1 MAYFPFFVD
10 LEGRNGLIIGGGTVA
25 LHKAEKLLGF
35 GANITVV
42 APEICSGFQ
51 KYPEIKI
58 LKRKFL
64 PDDLENMFFVIAATD
79 NRELNRSISELCKK
93 RGIPVN
99 TVDDKELCS
108 FIFPSLVKRGDLTIG
123 ISTGGD
129 SPAAAVFL
137 KEKINS
143 MLPDNFDEILV
154 FMRSEREKTKR
165 TVPKEMRP
173 ALLRNLFLKTME
185 KGRPLTENE
194 KNEIY
199 ALFGAEADNK

>member
-10 LEGRNGLIIGGGTVA
+10 LEGRNGLIIGGGSIA
-25 LHKAEKLLGF
+25 LHKAEKMLGF
-35 GANITVV
+35 GARITTV

-64 PDDLENMFFVIAATD
+64 PDDLENMSFVIAATD
-79 NRELNRSISELCKK
+79 NRELNRSISELCRK

-99 TVDDKELCS
+99 AVDDKELCS

-123 ISTGGD
+123 ISTSGA

-143 MLPDNFDEILV
+143 LLPDDFDKILV
-154 FMRSEREKTKR
+154 FMRSEREKAKR
-165 TVPKEMRP
+165 TVPKEIRP
-173 ALLRNLFLKTME
+173 EFLKSLFLKAME
-185 KGRPLTENE
+185 KGRPLTEIE
-194 KNEIY
+194 TAEIY
-199 ALFGAEADNK
+199 ALSGTGADNK